1 MNKKHAAVEREKKM
15 SNQRQLNCR
24 CCLCG
29 GKLSD
34 SVERT
39 VVLFV
44 RKETEKEG
52 EGKRWQAGLKEE
64 AAEFFLKWDQGF
76 SFHSFRTGL
85 LAALFCDMLLRFS

>member
-52 EGKRWQAGLKEE
+52 ERKRWRAGLKEE
-64 AAEFFLKWDQGF
+64 AAEFFTQVGSRILL
-76 SFHSFRTGL
+76 SFVPNRTTGGAVL
-85 LAALFCDMLLRFS
+85 